1 MFMVCG
7 MFFCDFRN
15 IKTLFMRNILFFFLL
30 FANLV
35 VAQKVEKTIL
45 IKDIDTQLPIEEV
58 SVLVLKTK
66 QILLSNQQ
74 GEVSFMITGGSA
86 IKLSHPSYEELV
98 VKAAVL
104 KQNNAVIYL
113 KSSLNK
119 LDELIVT
126 RQHPQKILKSLVS
139 NSIKSLNIPAR
150 LKVYSREFFKHNG
163 VYSYYTDGLLNF
175 QLATNQKKVN
185 ATILV
190 EQNRSFGT
198 IDQEVSPDLLGYN
211 LNNIME
217 NYYSFKYLAP
227 VLDPKFKD
235 KYYFLIRSY
244 SENDA
249 YYVLT
254 ATPLDNSKE
263 VLDEYRVIYD
273 NQKKLIIEVSS
284 KIFQGSLA
292 NNLIQRKG
300 TKNVYRSDFKTTYRV
315 EDTNYFLV
323 SSKEEI
329 GFEKQYKKG
338 IKNIEVKNYLVTTN
352 FSNQNYTYREPQ
364 VFKDKTLINKGNSVL
379 TNYWDFSGLAA
390 TDEEQRIIE
399 LIKSN

>member
-1 MFMVCG
+1 
-7 MFFCDFRN
+7 
-15 IKTLFMRNILFFFLL
+15 MRNVLFFFLL

-86 IKLSHPSYEELV
+86 LKLSHPSYEELV

-104 KQNNAVIYL
+104 KQNNAVVYL

-175 QLATNQKKVN
+175 QLAANQKKVN

-284 KIFQGSLA
+284 KIFQGNLA
-292 NNLIQRKG
+292 NNLIQKKG

>member
-1 MFMVCG
+1 MKNV
-7 MFFCDFRN
+7 
-15 IKTLFMRNILFFFLL
+15 LFFFL

-45 IKDIDTQLPIEEV
+45 IKDIDTQLTIEEV

-86 IKLSHPSYEELV
+86 LKLSHPSYEELV

-104 KQNNAVIYL
+104 KQNNAVVYL

-175 QLATNQKKVN
+175 QLAANQKKVN

-284 KIFQGSLA
+284 KIFQGNLA

-300 TKNVYRSDFKTTYRV
+300 TKNVYKSDFKTTYRV

>member
-1 MFMVCG
+1 MKNV
-7 MFFCDFRN
+7 
-15 IKTLFMRNILFFFLL
+15 LFFFL

-86 IKLSHPSYEELV
+86 LKLSHPSYEELV

-104 KQNNAVIYL
+104 KQNNAVVYL

-284 KIFQGSLA
+284 KIFQGNLA

-300 TKNVYRSDFKTTYRV
+300 TKNVYKSDFKTTYRV

>member
-1 MFMVCG
+1 
-7 MFFCDFRN
+7 
-15 IKTLFMRNILFFFLL
+15 MRNILFFFLL

-86 IKLSHPSYEELV
+86 LKLSHPSYEELV

-284 KIFQGSLA
+284 KIFQGNLA
-292 NNLIQRKG
+292 NNLIQKKG

>member
-284 KIFQGSLA
+284 KIFQGNLA

-300 TKNVYRSDFKTTYRV
+300 TKNVYKSDFKTTYRV

>member
-175 QLATNQKKVN
+175 QLAANQKKVN

-284 KIFQGSLA
+284 KIFQGNLA